1 MSLPPTRVVCP
12 HCSYEIVT
20 YTEALE
26 ALEGG
31 ARCLLCGGELDRGEL
46 ERAVDGWKDEALL
59 EEGAVRADDGG
70 AEVEEDSLFEGVP
83 DFGDEG
89 EDEEDPL
96 L

>member
-1 MSLPPTRVVCP
+1 MSSSPPSCP

-31 ARCLLCGGELDRGEL
+31 GLCLLCGGKIPMNQLIQ
-46 ERAVDGWKDEALL
+46 AVDGWKDDAVVQ
-59 EEGAVRADDGG
+59 EGVQR
-70 AEVEEDSLFEGVP
+70 AEVEGEFQDEEDEMFEGTP